1 MKKALILLVCLSMG
15 WGCAGSRVAGMSG
28 KQRSERLATERGTL
42 QDLTDPVERTKSY
55 ITISEILLSFAAD
68 AIREGATADLKPLME
83 QYIMAIEEARD
94 AMVDSKRDAERRPA
108 GYKELEIAVRGQLRV
123 LQDLSTQLTLEE
135 RKPIDAA
142 LAAATAVHREML
154 QFLFPQSKSASARPA
169 GNLTRT
175 NTGRLF
181 IGS

>member
-1 MKKALILLVCLSMG
+1 
-15 WGCAGSRVAGMSG
+15 MSA
-28 KQRSERLATERGTL
+28 KQRSERLATARGSL
-42 QDLTDPVERTKSY
+42 SDLTDPVERTKSY
-55 ITISEILLSFAAD
+55 ITISEILLSFASD
-68 AIREGATADLKPLME
+68 AISEGAKGDLKPLME

-108 GYKELEIAVRGQLRV
+108 GYKELEIAVRGQLLL
-123 LQDLSTQLTLEE
+123 LQDMSRQLTLEE
-135 RKPIDAA
+135 RKPVEAA
-142 LAAATAVHREML
+142 LAAATSVHQELL
-154 QFLFPQSKSASARPA
+154 QFLFPQSKSVSARPA